1 MKILYDHQIFQI
13 QAYGGISRYFY
24 EIMNRILK
32 QNLSEFEISLKYSN
46 NYYLGNDSG
55 FSERIKSLKGYQ
67 EFLSGY
73 KFKGRGRVTK
83 ILSDLGIINYGRKCN
98 FSFSVKKIKEG
109 KYNIFHPTYYD
120 DYFLKYIR
128 NKPFVFTIF
137 DMTYEKVPNYFWDSE
152 AVIEMKK
159 NIAKRASKI
168 ITISESTKKDVIYYY
183 NLDDKLIDVIYL
195 GNPYEDIPS
204 INHNNYYDTHSY
216 NNYILFVGNRAA
228 NKNFNFFI
236 EAVSYLLNKNKDINI
251 LCAGG
256 GSFSNAEKN
265 LFSSLNINNQI
276 FHEQI
281 TDDTLQHFY
290 KNAIAFVYPSLYEGF
305 GIPILEAF
313 SFGCPTALSNLE
325 VFLEVAADAAIYFD
339 PNDKLSILD
348 SISTVINNS
357 ELRENLRKKGYEQLK
372 KFSWQS
378 TVEKTLD
385 VYRSLI

>member
-1 MKILYDHQIFQI
+1 MKILYDYQIFQL
-13 QAYGGISRYFY
+13 QVYGGVSRYFY
-24 EIMNRILK
+24 EIINRILK

-55 FSERIKSLKGYQ
+55 FNERIKSLKDYQ
-67 EFLSGY
+67 EFLPSY
-73 KFKGRGRVTK
+73 KFKGRGRATK
-83 ILSDLGIINYGRKCN
+83 ILSDLGIINYGRKYN
-98 FSFSVKKIKEG
+98 FNFSVKKIKEG

-137 DMTYEKVPNYFWDSE
+137 DMTYEKVPNYFWDSK

-168 ITISESTKKDVIYYY
+168 ITISESVKKDVIYYY
-183 NLDDKLIDVIYL
+183 NLDDKLIDVIHL
-195 GNPYEDIPS
+195 GNPYEDKPS
-204 INHNNYYDTHSY
+204 INHNNFYDAHGY
-216 NNYILFVGNRAA
+216 NNYILFVGNRTA

-265 LFSSLNINNQI
+265 LFSSLNINNQV

-281 TDDTLQHFY
+281 TDDTIQHFY

-313 SFGCPTALSNLE
+313 NFGCPTVLSNLE

-339 PNDKLSILD
+339 PNDKLSILN

-372 KFSWQS
+372 KFSWQR
-378 TVEKTLD
+378 TVEKTLN
-385 VYRSLI
+385 VYRDLI